1 MTNPTFR
8 LLDFQVKNE
17 QNRFSKKGFDNK
29 EFVIQMFGM
38 NEEGETCSIFVKD
51 FTPFFY
57 VKVDDHWG
65 ITDKKQF
72 IKHIKET
79 LRIDS
84 LKSNFKKWRK
94 GQKVRPS
101 PEDGDSE
108 MSYIRRHKD
117 EYVSYYENSIVDS
130 HIIERSK
137 LYGFDNMK
145 QHRFVCI
152 KFKNTTVMNKVK
164 NLWYNIEKDYNSRF
178 GLKYKL
184 KTFPFRSC
192 ETELYE
198 AKLPPLL
205 RFFHINEINPSGW
218 IEIPLDKVIGETDKT
233 YCKHEY
239 TIKFHDI
246 ISLPKKETPVPAVI
260 ASYDI
265 EASSSHGDF
274 PVAIKTYRKLV
285 GDIIT
290 HWTIHRNKIRKM
302 NKDEQKA
309 LIVKLIRSAFKFE
322 DRIEGIAEVFPKQ
335 ISSTKLFYAKERAEY
350 DDAVGSEF
358 STPLGMKVSPDKIH
372 ERILMDA
379 IYTLLSEPLHNIIET
394 ARQEQDKSISIEDD
408 DDERNARPKWG
419 PYVRKKA
426 TMLDYLN
433 DKKCDASKKLDIIDE
448 AAKIILPK
456 LEGDKVTF
464 IGTTFMRV
472 GESQPFLNHMAV
484 LGDCDEV
491 VMDKSTTIIDCY
503 EEERDLLMGWTELM
517 REQHPDILIG
527 YNIFG
532 FDWKFMCD
540 RASELECFKPGFG
553 DDRSDEEVWF
563 SELSRNKGE
572 FCRRQDKE
580 IKIASGTHQ
589 LTYMETPGI
598 IQIDL
603 YNHFRREVNLGSYKL
618 NSVASH
624 FIGDYVKSFE
634 NQKDTCII
642 KSNNLMGLQKENYV
656 CFELIAHSV
665 DSYEHG
671 KKFKV
676 LELDES
682 DGTFVIEGT
691 IDPDKTKKLRWGL
704 GKDDVSPQDI
714 FELSKGSSADRAII
728 AKYCFQDC
736 NLVHHLF
743 RKNDILTGMSEQ
755 AAICSVP
762 IDYVVMSGQGI
773 KLLSFIAKKCRE
785 KNTLMPV
792 VEKPE
797 NAGGYEGAIC
807 LKPKRNLYVEDPV
820 AVVDYSSLYP
830 SCMISENISHDSK
843 VWTKEY
849 DLDGA
854 LLSTTGERNKEG
866 GFKYDELE
874 GFEYVDVEYDRYEWI
889 RKDAKKKE
897 VKVKVGTKICR
908 FAQYPNNKKSIM
920 PSTLQGLLAARKAVR
935 SKIKFKTLTLKDGT
949 EKVGIL
955 SKKNDVYEV
964 TMVTL
969 EDERLKKVKSEVPVK
984 DVVNIKDTY
993 NAFMKNVYNQRQLS
1007 IKIVA
1012 NSLYGQT
1019 GAKTS
1024 SFYEPDIAASTTAT
1038 GRKLLTYGQRV
1049 IEEVYGDAICDTKYG
1064 KVMTKAEYIY
1074 GDSVTKDTPMLLR
1087 HKKTNA
1093 IQFKEIYELAGGNW
1107 IAYDGFKAGESNR
1120 REKQQ
1125 SLVDD
1130 YQIYTSSG
1138 WSDIKRVI
1146 RHKTT
1151 KKIFRVTTHT
1161 GMVDVTEDHSL
1172 LDNDKKIVKPKDVK
1186 VGMKLL
1192 HHYPSFKENSEH
1204 FKLSDL
1210 LHISNKIAQSTIEEK
1225 EAFIY
1230 GFFFGD
1236 GSCGRYTCS
1245 SGIKYSWALN
1255 NKNYKLLSLLK
1266 SLCEDVFQKTFA
1278 INDTLESS
1286 CVYKLVPRCG
1296 NTKMFVDMFR
1306 PICYGKNENNYK
1318 VIPVKFMNADSVIRK
1333 AYLAGYYAAD
1343 GAKCEND
1350 KSKTIRV
1357 SNKGKIGSAML
1368 YYMFS
1373 SLGLNVS
1380 VNTRSDK
1387 RNITR
1392 LTVSSSK
1399 MRKPHDVIKKIEELY
1414 LNTDDF
1420 VYDIETV
1427 EGNFNTGYPLIVKN
1441 TDSVFFTFHL
1451 TDLDGNKIKGK
1462 KALEMTIELACEAGE
1477 LATKFLKDP
1486 HDLEYEKTFD
1496 PLLLLNKKKYVGMLY
1511 EMDPNKGKRK
1521 EMGIVLK
1528 RRDNA
1533 PIVKDVYGGVIDI
1546 LMKEHDIEAAIAFVK
1561 KCLQDIVDEKYPLE
1575 KLIISKKLNSFYK
1588 NPESIAHKV
1597 LADRM
1602 GKRDPGNKPSVGS
1615 RVPFVYIQTKD
1626 NVKLQ
1631 GDKIESPDYIR
1642 ANNIRPD
1649 YAFYITNQ
1657 IMLPVAQVF
1666 ALILE
1671 KIPSYK
1677 RKVKAFKRK
1686 CEFLRQE
1693 HGHDEEKYYK
1703 KEEQLR
1709 MAEVKKLIFEDA
1721 LRQANNIKKGQKT
1734 IQSFFK

>member
-38 NEEGETCSIFVKD
+38 NEQGETCSIFVKD

-57 VKVDDHWG
+57 VKAADNWT
-65 ITDKKQF
+65 IPDKKQF

-84 LKSNFKKWRK
+84 LKNNFKKWRK
-94 GQKVRPS
+94 GLKVRPE
-101 PEDGDSE
+101 PEDGDTE
-108 MSYIRRHKD
+108 LSYIRRHKD
-117 EYVSYYENSIVDS
+117 EYISYYENSIVDS

-137 LYGFDNMK
+137 LYGFDNNK
-145 QHRFVCI
+145 QHRFICI
-152 KFKNTTVMNKVK
+152 KFKNTTSMNKVK

-184 KTFPFRSC
+184 KTFEFRGYK
-192 ETELYE
+192 TELYE

-218 IEIPLDKVIGETDKT
+218 IEIPLDKVMEETDKT
-233 YCKHEY
+233 YCKHEF

-290 HWTIHRNKIRKM
+290 HWTVERKKITKKS
-302 NKDEQKA
+302 KDAQKA
-309 LIVKLIRSAFKFE
+309 LIVKLIRAAFKFGE
-322 DRIEGIAEVFPKQ
+322 QIEGIAYVFPKN
-335 ISSTKLFYAKERAEY
+335 
-350 DDAVGSEF
+350 
-358 STPLGMKVSPDKIH
+358 KVH
-372 ERILMDA
+372 ETGLMDA
-379 IYTLLSEPLHNIIET
+379 IYTLLSEPLHNIIESG
-394 ARQEQDKSISIEDD
+394 RQEEYQISIDDD
-408 DDERNARPKWG
+408 DDERNMRPKWG
-419 PYVRKKA
+419 PYVKKKA

-472 GESQPFLNHMAV
+472 GESRPFLNHMAV

-491 VMDKSTTIIDCY
+491 VIDHSTTIIDCY
-503 EEERDLLMGWTELM
+503 DEERDLLMGWTEMM

-540 RASELECFKPGFG
+540 RAQELECFKPGFG
-553 DDRSDEEVWF
+553 DNKSDEDIWF
-563 SELSRNKGE
+563 TELSRNKDQI
-572 FCRRQDKE
+572 CRKIEKE

-603 YNHFRREVNLGSYKL
+603 YNYFRREVNLGSYKL
-618 NSVASH
+618 NNVASH

-634 NQKDTCII
+634 NQKDTCIV
-642 KSNNLMGLQKENYV
+642 KSNNLMGLQQGNFI

-676 LELDES
+676 LELDEN
-682 DGTFVIEGT
+682 DGVFVVEGN
-691 IDPDKTKKLRWGL
+691 IHPDKAKKLRWGL
-704 GKDDVSPQDI
+704 GKDDISPQDI
-714 FELSKGSSADRAII
+714 FELSKGSDSDRAII

-755 AAICSVP
+755 ASICSVP
-762 IDYVVMSGQGI
+762 IDYVVMRGQGI

-797 NAGGYEGAIC
+797 HAGGYEGAIC
-807 LKPKRNLYVEDPV
+807 LKPKRNLYIEDPV

-843 VWTKEY
+843 VWSKEY
-849 DLDGA
+849 DLDGN
-854 LLSTTGERNKEG
+854 LLLTTGERNKKGE
-866 GFKYDELE
+866 FKYDNLK
-874 GFEYVDVEYDRYEWI
+874 GFEYVDVEYNRYEWI

-897 VKVKVGTKICR
+897 IKVKVGTKICR
-908 FAQYPNNKKSIM
+908 FAQYPDNKKSIM
-920 PSTLQGLLAARKAVR
+920 PSTLQGLLAARKATR
-935 SKIKFKTLTLKDGT
+935 SKIIFKTLTLKDGS
-949 EKVGIL
+949 EKIGIV
-955 SKKNDVYEV
+955 SKKDDMYEV
-964 TMVTL
+964 TMITL
-969 EDERLKKVKSEVPVK
+969 EDERVKKKTSLISVNEVV
-984 DVVNIKDTY
+984 DIKDTY

-1019 GAKTS
+1019 GARTS

-1038 GRKLLTYGQRV
+1038 GRKLLIYGQRV

-1074 GDSVTKDTPMLLR
+1074 GD
-1087 HKKTNA
+1087 
-1093 IQFKEIYELAGGNW
+1093 
-1107 IAYDGFKAGESNR
+1107 
-1120 REKQQ
+1120 
-1125 SLVDD
+1125 
-1130 YQIYTSSG
+1130 
-1138 WSDIKRVI
+1138 
-1146 RHKTT
+1146 
-1151 KKIFRVTTHT
+1151 
-1161 GMVDVTEDHSL
+1161 
-1172 LDNDKKIVKPKDVK
+1172 
-1186 VGMKLL
+1186 
-1192 HHYPSFKENSEH
+1192 
-1204 FKLSDL
+1204 
-1210 LHISNKIAQSTIEEK
+1210 
-1225 EAFIY
+1225 
-1230 GFFFGD
+1230 
-1236 GSCGRYTCS
+1236 
-1245 SGIKYSWALN
+1245 
-1255 NKNYKLLSLLK
+1255 
-1266 SLCEDVFQKTFA
+1266 
-1278 INDTLESS
+1278 
-1286 CVYKLVPRCG
+1286 
-1296 NTKMFVDMFR
+1296 
-1306 PICYGKNENNYK
+1306 
-1318 VIPVKFMNADSVIRK
+1318 
-1333 AYLAGYYAAD
+1333 
-1343 GAKCEND
+1343 
-1350 KSKTIRV
+1350 
-1357 SNKGKIGSAML
+1357 
-1368 YYMFS
+1368 
-1373 SLGLNVS
+1373 
-1380 VNTRSDK
+1380 
-1387 RNITR
+1387 
-1392 LTVSSSK
+1392 
-1399 MRKPHDVIKKIEELY
+1399 
-1414 LNTDDF
+1414 
-1420 VYDIETV
+1420 
-1427 EGNFNTGYPLIVKN
+1427 

-1462 KALEMTIELACEAGE
+1462 RALEMTIELACEAGK

-1511 EMDPNKGKRK
+1511 EMDANKGKRK

-1546 LMKEHDIEAAIAFVK
+1546 LMKEHNIEEAIEFVK

-1575 KLIISKKLNSFYK
+1575 KLIITKKLNSFYK
-1588 NPESIAHKV
+1588 NPQSIAHKV

-1615 RVPFVYIQTKD
+1615 RVPFVYIQTKGK
-1626 NVKLQ
+1626 VKLQ
-1631 GDKIESPDYIR
+1631 GDRIESPDFIR

-1671 KIPSYK
+1671 KIPSY
-1677 RKVKAFKRK
+1677 RRNVKAFKRK
-1686 CEFLRQE
+1686 CEFLRQV
-1693 HGHDEEKYYK
+1693 HGDDEEKYYK
-1703 KEEQLR
+1703 KEEKLR
-1709 MAEVKKLIFEDA
+1709 IAEVKKIIFEDA
-1721 LRQANNIKKGQKT
+1721 LRQANNIKTGQKT